1 MLRESTIMAISS
13 GVGSRIWSFLDGF
26 RMPDS
31 MVVHPDAGS
40 DAARLV
46 VEYHNSK
53 PIDLLEFSA
62 SLEALAREHQ
72 SHMHSD
78 RPGLDIDETRLLII
92 DVRKGSII
100 LELTAALAPI
110 ISTMEV
116 TNTAITFIEH
126 FKKFGIPLAS
136 RNGRAPDA
144 STQQLKNMGDTVQ
157 AIASDR
163 EGQFVIAARYSNG
176 EVIQE
181 FRVESEGARNMVENA
196 QAQRREIED
205 RSSSALNR
213 VLMRLHQS
221 SVADPKVGKRTTEK
235 GVIERIDLTPRT
247 LVYVT
252 DLVGQRIKSQ
262 ILQPDGNPYSK
273 GFIVDVDIETVGGRP
288 KVYRILEVHEVLDL
302 SDDE

>member
-1 MLRESTIMAISS
+1 
-13 GVGSRIWSFLDGF
+13 
-26 RMPDS
+26 MPDT
-31 MVVHPDAGS
+31 MVVHPDTKI

-46 VEYHNSK
+46 VEYHNSQ

-72 SHMHSD
+72 SHMHTN

-116 TNTAITFIEH
+116 TNTAISFIEH
-126 FKKFGIPLAS
+126 FKKFGLPLAS
-136 RNGRAPDA
+136 KNGRAPDA
-144 STQQLKNMGDTVQ
+144 STQQLKNFGDTVQ
-157 AIASDR
+157 AIAAQKD
-163 EGQFVIAARYSNG
+163 GQFIMAARHSDGNT
-176 EVIQE
+176 IQE
-181 FRVESEGARNMVENA
+181 FRVESLGARNIVENA

-205 RSSSALNR
+205 RSSSALKR

-221 SVADPKVGKRTTEK
+221 SVADPKVGKRTSEK
-235 GVIERIDLTPRT
+235 GVIERIDATPRT
-247 LVYVT
+247 LVYVS
-252 DLVGQRIKSQ
+252 DLVGQRIKSE

-273 GFIVDVDIETVGGRP
+273 GFIVDVDVETVGGRP
-288 KVYRILEVHEVLDL
+288 KVYRILEVHEIIDI